1 MSTSESPK
9 LMTPSL
15 DDDTSTVYEDM
26 EHEDSSPDVLEKQ
39 NATSQ
44 PLRAVT
50 TDGTADTAIKHAPPP
65 VQGPGPV
72 TLSPHIIVV
81 GGTITHSR
89 TAWGRAGVAKLG
101 YHQFARM
108 VFDTFI
114 LHPSRAPK
122 WAFSPFV
129 KSQRAIFYEAY
140 NFLQADFAARVKF
153 RPQWAGQGDGSE
165 GSVEESVML
174 QPVGW
179 QEMMQKIVKI
189 QVEYQP
195 PEVYPNKVELLKILG
210 KTPKAE

>member
-1 MSTSESPK
+1 
-9 LMTPSL
+9 
-15 DDDTSTVYEDM
+15 
-26 EHEDSSPDVLEKQ
+26 
-39 NATSQ
+39 
-44 PLRAVT
+44 
-50 TDGTADTAIKHAPPP
+50 
-65 VQGPGPV
+65 
-72 TLSPHIIVV
+72 
-81 GGTITHSR
+81 
-89 TAWGRAGVAKLG
+89 
-101 YHQFARM
+101 M

-165 GSVEESVML
+165 GPVEESVML

-195 PEVYPNKVELLKILG
+195 PEVYPNKVAVRPAFCGCGMSVTSYLRRVNSSSKFLGRPRRLSEPVKVTVYYSSRLWHVLLCTLLYMYDLVGDINVRRSFATSARNSILG
-210 KTPKAE
+210 YFGCLYIDS